1 MCKYLIVPALVAG
14 FNPAVLAQP
23 SDAYTWNY
31 LISFTGSGT
40 LPVSATSYAV
50 AGVSDPTI
58 TTAFTGT
65 GTDVLTET
73 SPGVYA
79 DTSSVTGSGYASIST
94 SKTSGYFSV
103 SQPFFQGHPVGI
115 DPGISMIGYG
125 PNFPYPSPYPV
136 NGSPSP
142 APFYGL
148 FPPPSG
154 VDYDGTI
161 APTGVQ
167 DFFNYDS
174 SVLNVGFGSSVADG
188 NSGEVDLVLGDN
200 PVLASIVPDPSMP
213 GEAYY
218 TFTYAD
224 SQFDLSADI
233 GEADPFTTT
242 TGTATISILAA
253 APDSG
258 AGIVGGLTL
267 LGVCGFAAWQKKAR
281 LA

>member
-31 LISFTGSGT
+31 SVSFTGSGV
-40 LPVSATSYAV
+40 LPVDQTSYYD
-50 AGVSDPTI
+50 GTPDPTL
-58 TTAFTGT
+58 TTSFVGT

-79 DTSSVTGSGYASIST
+79 NTSTVTGNGYASIST
-94 SKTSGYFSV
+94 SKTAGSFSV
-103 SQPFFQGHPVGI
+103 SQPYFQGHPVGI

-125 PNFPYPSPYPV
+125 PNVPYPSPYPV

-161 APTGVQ
+161 APTSYQ
-167 DFFNYDS
+167 DFFNYGS
-174 SVLNVGFGSSVADG
+174 HVGEVGFGEDDARQS
-188 NSGEVDLVLGDN
+188 SGEVDLLLGDN

-218 TFTYAD
+218 TYTYAD
-224 SQFDLSADI
+224 SQFILSADI
-233 GEADPFTTT
+233 NFADPPATT
-242 TGTATISILAA
+242 TGTATITVLAA